1 MKAIYLL
8 PLLFMGSPVLAQQKI
23 LTQAIIRAKSEVTFP
38 ENRGGAAGAGGE
50 SDRNFNF
57 PSNAEGK
64 ITAYVKDDMS
74 KIMMQSDFANTT
86 TIVDGKNKKT
96 TTLTESMGRKYGFYT
111 TEEDRKELRERMD
124 SVRKARQDSLKKAG
138 VEEPQTNN
146 NFGGN
151 REEIVY
157 TEEAKKIAGLNCK
170 KAIIKSTNR
179 QGVTTETPVWY
190 CPDFKLAQQ
199 ISLSGGGMFN
209 AGGLRSLEKING
221 FPMAYEISR
230 PNGFRLSVEVTK
242 VETDAKIDD
251 KEFDVPSGYD
261 IKPMK
266 DMRGPGA
273 GFGRPPRNGDN

>member
-1 MKAIYLL
+1 MKAILAL
-8 PLLFMGSPVLAQQKI
+8 PLLLVGNLLLAQPKI
-23 LTQAIIRAKSEVTFP
+23 LSQAIIRAKSEVTFP
-38 ENRGGAAGAGGE
+38 ENRGGGAGEG
-50 SDRNFNF
+50 DRTLNL

-64 ITAYVKDDMS
+64 ITAYLKDDMS
-74 KIMMQSDFANTT
+74 KVTMQSDFANTT
-86 TIVDGKNKKT
+86 TIIDGKQKKT
-96 TTLTESMGRKYGFYT
+96 TTLTESMGRKYGFYS
-111 TEEDRKELRERMD
+111 TEEDRKEMRDRMD
-124 SVRKARQDSLKKAG
+124 SVRKARQDSLKNAG
-138 VEEPQTNN
+138 VEEPQNN
-146 NFGGN
+146 NMFGGN

-199 ISLSGGGMFN
+199 ISLSGVGMFN
-209 AGGLRSLEKING
+209 VGGLRSLEKLNG

-230 PNGFRLSVEVTK
+230 PNGFKLSVEVTK
-242 VETDAKIDD
+242 VETDPKIDD
-251 KEFDVPSGYD
+251 KEFDVPPGYD